1 VCLVILPA
9 ARWVSVQTG
18 SAMLKEVLLLLLA
31 LSQKVTYNAEQIT
44 KEMQGVRVTG
54 FVVWYIIHY
63 FTALL

>member
-1 VCLVILPA
+1 MMTMSERTNRFSDAQRDVAVAACSPALP
-9 ARWVSVQTG
+9 
-18 SAMLKEVLLLLLA
+18 
-31 LSQKVTYNAEQIT
+31 QKVTYNAEQIT

>member
-1 VCLVILPA
+1 
-9 ARWVSVQTG
+9 
-18 SAMLKEVLLLLLA
+18 MLKEVLLLLLA